1 MNTSRHKT
9 YIMGIALVA
18 VLGVLAGCTS
28 EENLPQQGGML
39 RAETQVSG
47 SRADGSS
54 VVPSDD
60 AFNENSLAAGLHVF
74 VFDKAGNKK
83 LYRHITD
90 AKDGEQSTLQTGN
103 WLQELTLAA
112 GQTYDVYAI
121 ANGPSAEVAACNT
134 VAELKAL
141 STSDADIYKV
151 HTATARKY
159 FLMDQYLEWT
169 PTADSRQV
177 IRLDAMK
184 RAAAKIQLNLN
195 AVVEGYTVG
204 TPLFRMVNYNTSTS
218 ILEKGSEGHVSVTGM
233 EHYVGNSNSFNG
245 EDGLYWN
252 QFVAYS
258 YSFSWAGDMEQRPSI
273 LVKLPLTK
281 NGESET
287 KYFYYRIP
295 VRPTGE
301 TALERNHIYKVTA
314 KVTSLGASSEL
325 RADMEADIQYCV
337 LPWIQQEV
345 DVNVPDR
352 KYLMVTP
359 DLVFMRNVATD
370 NSIKFYASSA
380 CKVEISEVYYY
391 DKNNAKKVI
400 SQGNDQYPA
409 VTLTGTN
416 EGHVDINSTIPKN
429 LTVKYIKLRISLA
442 NEPSTYK
449 EVLVKQYP
457 IEYAQ
462 AIFGWYS
469 SRNDESWIDYQRDK
483 TAHNTKKTYSD
494 YGGSYRAKIYVPEKY
509 NGTTEISY
517 LIDEGVYS
525 SDYWWESPKENPP
538 YTAKASGTS
547 QNKNPNMYVIQI
559 TSTNGDYVIGHPK
572 IDYSNPNSSSYGSK
586 DHVVSP
592 AFMIASQLGAVM
604 SDGFDKRT
612 AITHCKTY
620 REVAKDS
627 TVYDNWRL
635 PTNEEVKVICD
646 YQGTSNS
653 PIDVVLAG
661 RYYRTLSQ
669 ETVLAKANGNE
680 GYFVRCVRDMT
691 KEEVDKL
698 EESKK

>member
-1 MNTSRHKT
+1 
-9 YIMGIALVA
+9 MGIALVA
-18 VLGVLAGCTS
+18 VLGMLAGCTS

-39 RAETQVSG
+39 RAEAQVSG

-60 AFNENSLAAGLHVF
+60 ALNESSLAAGLHVF

-218 ILEKGSEGHVSVTGM
+218 ILEKGSEGHVSVTEM

-301 TALERNHIYKVTA
+301 TILERNHIYKVTA

-380 CKVEISEVYYY
+380 CKVQISEVYYY

-442 NEPSTYK
+442 NDPSTYK

-469 SRNDESWIDYQRDK
+469 SRNDENWIDYQRDK
-483 TAHNTKKTYSD
+483 TEHNTKKTYSD
-494 YGGSYRAKIYVPEKY
+494 YSGSYRAKIYVPKTY
-509 NGTTEISY
+509 DGTTEISY

-538 YTAKASGTS
+538 YTAKASEETG
-547 QNKNPNMYVIQI
+547 NRNPNMYVIQI

-669 ETVLAKANGNE
+669 ETVLAKANGNS
-680 GYFVRCVRDMT
+680 GNYVRCVRDMT

>member
-1 MNTSRHKT
+1 
-9 YIMGIALVA
+9 
-18 VLGVLAGCTS
+18 
-28 EENLPQQGGML
+28 
-39 RAETQVSG
+39 
-47 SRADGSS
+47 
-54 VVPSDD
+54 
-60 AFNENSLAAGLHVF
+60 
-74 VFDKAGNKK
+74 
-83 LYRHITD
+83 
-90 AKDGEQSTLQTGN
+90 
-103 WLQELTLAA
+103 
-112 GQTYDVYAI
+112 
-121 ANGPSAEVAACNT
+121 
-134 VAELKAL
+134 
-141 STSDADIYKV
+141 
-151 HTATARKY
+151 
-159 FLMDQYLEWT
+159 
-169 PTADSRQV
+169 
-177 IRLDAMK
+177 MK

-218 ILEKGSEGHVSVTGM
+218 ILEKGSEGHVSVTEM

-337 LPWIQQEV
+337 LPWTQQEV

-400 SQGNDQYPA
+400 SQGNDQYPT

-442 NEPSTYK
+442 NDPSTYK

-494 YGGSYRAKIYVPEKY
+494 YSDSYRAKIYVPEAY

-669 ETVLAKANGNE
+669 ETVLAKANGNS
-680 GYFVRCVRDMT
+680 GNYVRCVRDMT

>member
-1 MNTSRHKT
+1 
-9 YIMGIALVA
+9 MGIALVA
-18 VLGVLAGCTS
+18 VLGMLAGCTS

-39 RAETQVSG
+39 RAEAQVSG

-60 AFNENSLAAGLHVF
+60 ALNENSLAAGLHVF

-195 AVVEGYTVG
+195 AVVDGYTVG

-218 ILEKGSEGHVSVTGM
+218 ILEKGSEGHVSVTEM

-301 TALERNHIYKVTA
+301 TILERNHIYKVMA

-400 SQGNDQYPA
+400 SQGNGQYPT

-416 EGHVDINSTIPKN
+416 EGYIDINSTIPKN

-442 NEPSTYK
+442 NDASTYK
-449 EVLVKQYP
+449 KVLVKQYP

-469 SRNDESWIDYQRDK
+469 SRNDESWIDYQRDN

-494 YGGSYRAKIYVPEKY
+494 YSGSYRAKIYVPKTY
-509 NGTTEISY
+509 DGTTEISY

-525 SDYWWESPKENPP
+525 SDYWWGGGQENPP

-620 REVAKDS
+620 REVANDG

-653 PIDVVLAG
+653 PIDEVLAG

>member
-1 MNTSRHKT
+1 
-9 YIMGIALVA
+9 
-18 VLGVLAGCTS
+18 
-28 EENLPQQGGML
+28 
-39 RAETQVSG
+39 
-47 SRADGSS
+47 
-54 VVPSDD
+54 
-60 AFNENSLAAGLHVF
+60 
-74 VFDKAGNKK
+74 
-83 LYRHITD
+83 
-90 AKDGEQSTLQTGN
+90 
-103 WLQELTLAA
+103 
-112 GQTYDVYAI
+112 
-121 ANGPSAEVAACNT
+121 
-134 VAELKAL
+134 
-141 STSDADIYKV
+141 
-151 HTATARKY
+151 
-159 FLMDQYLEWT
+159 
-169 PTADSRQV
+169 
-177 IRLDAMK
+177 MK
-184 RAAAKIQLNLN
+184 RAAAKIQLDLN
-195 AVVEGYTVG
+195 AVVEGYTAG
-204 TPLFRMVNYNTSTS
+204 TPMFRMVNYNTSTS
-218 ILEKGSEGHVSVTGM
+218 IMEKGSEGHVSVTEM

-258 YSFSWAGDMEQRPSI
+258 YSFSWAGDMEQRPRI

-295 VRPTGE
+295 VRPTDE

-337 LPWIQQEV
+337 LPWTQQEV

-359 DLVFMRNVATD
+359 NLVFMRNVATD

-400 SQGNDQYPA
+400 SQGNGQYPA

-416 EGHVDINSTIPKN
+416 EGHIDINSTIPIN

-442 NEPSTYK
+442 NDPNTYK

-494 YGGSYRAKIYVPEKY
+494 YSGSYRAKIYVPKSY
-509 NGTTEISY
+509 DGTTEISY

-525 SDYWWESPKENPP
+525 SGYWWESPKENPP

-547 QNKNPNMYVIQI
+547 KNSNPNMYVIQI

-604 SDGFDKRT
+604 SDDFDKRT
-612 AITHCKTY
+612 VITHCKTY
-620 REVAKDS
+620 REVAKDG

-635 PTNEEVKVICD
+635 PTNEEVKVICK
-646 YQGTSNS
+646 YQYDSNS
-653 PIDVVLAG
+653 PI
-661 RYYRTLSQ
+661 
-669 ETVLAKANGNE
+669 
-680 GYFVRCVRDMT
+680 VRCSAAST
-691 KEEVDKL
+691 CLL
-698 EESKK
+698 EQERAKMKHYLYRACHSHIDAHR

>member
-1 MNTSRHKT
+1 
-9 YIMGIALVA
+9 MGIALVA
-18 VLGVLAGCTS
+18 VLGMLAGCTS

-39 RAETQVSG
+39 RAEAQVSG

-60 AFNENSLAAGLHVF
+60 ALNENSLAAGLHVF

-103 WLQELTLAA
+103 WLQELTLAV

-141 STSDADIYKV
+141 STSDADICKV

-218 ILEKGSEGHVSVTGM
+218 ILEKGSEGHVSVTEM

-245 EDGLYWN
+245 EDGLYWD

-258 YSFSWAGDMEQRPSI
+258 YSVSWAGDMEQRPSI

-337 LPWIQQEV
+337 LPWTQQEV

-359 DLVFMRNVATD
+359 DLVFMRNVPTD

-400 SQGNDQYPA
+400 SQGNGQYPA

-442 NEPSTYK
+442 NDARTYK

-469 SRNDESWIDYQRDK
+469 SRNDENWIDYQRDK
-483 TAHNTKKTYSD
+483 TEHNTKKTYSD
-494 YGGSYRAKIYVPEKY
+494 YSGSYRAKIYVPKTY
-509 NGTTEISY
+509 DGTTEISY

-538 YTAKASGTS
+538 YTAKASEETG
-547 QNKNPNMYVIQI
+547 NRNPNMYVIQI

-669 ETVLAKANGNE
+669 ETVLAKANGNS
-680 GYFVRCVRDMT
+680 GNYVRCVRDMT

>member
-1 MNTSRHKT
+1 
-9 YIMGIALVA
+9 
-18 VLGVLAGCTS
+18 
-28 EENLPQQGGML
+28 
-39 RAETQVSG
+39 
-47 SRADGSS
+47 
-54 VVPSDD
+54 
-60 AFNENSLAAGLHVF
+60 
-74 VFDKAGNKK
+74 
-83 LYRHITD
+83 
-90 AKDGEQSTLQTGN
+90 
-103 WLQELTLAA
+103 
-112 GQTYDVYAI
+112 
-121 ANGPSAEVAACNT
+121 
-134 VAELKAL
+134 
-141 STSDADIYKV
+141 
-151 HTATARKY
+151 
-159 FLMDQYLEWT
+159 
-169 PTADSRQV
+169 
-177 IRLDAMK
+177 
-184 RAAAKIQLNLN
+184 
-195 AVVEGYTVG
+195 
-204 TPLFRMVNYNTSTS
+204 MVNYNTSTS
-218 ILEKGSEGHVSVTGM
+218 ILEKGSEGHVSVTEM

-258 YSFSWAGDMEQRPSI
+258 YSFSWAGDMEQRPCI

-337 LPWIQQEV
+337 LPWTQQEV

-400 SQGNDQYPA
+400 SQGNGQYPT

-442 NEPSTYK
+442 NDPSTYK

-483 TAHNTKKTYSD
+483 TEHNTKKTYSD
-494 YGGSYRAKIYVPEKY
+494 YSGSYRAKIYVPEAY

-604 SDGFDKRT
+604 SEGFDKRT

-669 ETVLAKANGNE
+669 ETVLAKANGNS
-680 GYFVRCVRDMT
+680 GNYVRCVRDMT

-698 EESKK
+698 EKSKK

>member
-1 MNTSRHKT
+1 
-9 YIMGIALVA
+9 MGIALVA

-60 AFNENSLAAGLHVF
+60 ALNESSLAGGLQVF

-83 LYRHITD
+83 LYRRITD
-90 AKDGEQSTLQTGN
+90 AKEGEQSTLQTGN
-103 WLQELTLAA
+103 WLQDLTLTA
-112 GQTYDVYAI
+112 GQAYDVYAI
-121 ANGPSAEVAACNT
+121 ANGPASEVEACNT

-141 STSDADIYKV
+141 ATSDANIYKV
-151 HTATARKY
+151 HTTADRKY

-177 IRLDAMK
+177 IKLDAMK
-184 RAAAKIQLNLN
+184 RAAAKIQLDLN
-195 AVVEGYTVG
+195 AVVDGYTVG
-204 TPLFRMVNYNTSTS
+204 TPMFRMVNYNTSTR
-218 ILEKGSEGHVSVTGM
+218 ILEKGSEGHVSVTEM
-233 EHYVGNSNSFNG
+233 EQYVGNSNSFNG

-252 QFVAYS
+252 RFVAYS
-258 YSFSWAGDMEQRPSI
+258 YSFSWADDMEQRPCI

-287 KYFYYRIP
+287 KFFYYRIP
-295 VRPTGE
+295 VRPTEE
-301 TALERNHIYKVTA
+301 TALERNHIYKVIA

-337 LPWIQQEV
+337 LPWTQQEV

-391 DKNNAKKVI
+391 DKNNTKKVI
-400 SQGNDQYPA
+400 SQGNGQYPT

-416 EGHVDINSTIPKN
+416 EGHIDINSTIPKN

-442 NEPSTYK
+442 NDASTYK

-525 SDYWWESPKENPP
+525 SDPWWWGSQENPP
-538 YTAKASGTS
+538 YTVKASGTS

-661 RYYRTLSQ
+661 REYRTLSQ
-669 ETVLAKANGNE
+669 ETVLANKNGNE
-680 GYFVRCVRDMT
+680 GYFVRCVRDMS

>member
-1 MNTSRHKT
+1 
-9 YIMGIALVA
+9 
-18 VLGVLAGCTS
+18 
-28 EENLPQQGGML
+28 
-39 RAETQVSG
+39 
-47 SRADGSS
+47 
-54 VVPSDD
+54 
-60 AFNENSLAAGLHVF
+60 
-74 VFDKAGNKK
+74 
-83 LYRHITD
+83 
-90 AKDGEQSTLQTGN
+90 
-103 WLQELTLAA
+103 
-112 GQTYDVYAI
+112 
-121 ANGPSAEVAACNT
+121 
-134 VAELKAL
+134 
-141 STSDADIYKV
+141 
-151 HTATARKY
+151 
-159 FLMDQYLEWT
+159 
-169 PTADSRQV
+169 
-177 IRLDAMK
+177 
-184 RAAAKIQLNLN
+184 
-195 AVVEGYTVG
+195 
-204 TPLFRMVNYNTSTS
+204 MVNYNTSTS
-218 ILEKGSEGHVSVTGM
+218 ILEKGSEGHVSVTEM

-301 TALERNHIYKVTA
+301 TILERNHIYKVTA

-337 LPWIQQEV
+337 LPWTQQEV

-380 CKVEISEVYYY
+380 CKVQISEVYYY

-400 SQGNDQYPA
+400 SQGNGQYPA

-416 EGHVDINSTIPKN
+416 EGHVDINSTIPQN

-442 NEPSTYK
+442 NDPSTYK

-469 SRNDESWIDYQRDK
+469 SRNDERWIDYQRDK

-525 SDYWWESPKENPP
+525 SDYWWGGGQENPP
-538 YTAKASGTS
+538 YTAKASEGTG
-547 QNKNPNMYVIQI
+547 NRTPNMYVIQI

-669 ETVLAKANGNE
+669 ETVLAKANGNS
-680 GYFVRCVRDMT
+680 GNYVRCVRDMT

>member
-1 MNTSRHKT
+1 
-9 YIMGIALVA
+9 MGIALVA
-18 VLGVLAGCTS
+18 VLGMLAGCTS

-39 RAETQVSG
+39 RAEAQVSG

-60 AFNENSLAAGLHVF
+60 ALNESSLAAGLHVF

-112 GQTYDVYAI
+112 GQAYDVYAI

-204 TPLFRMVNYNTSTS
+204 TPMFRMVNYNTSTS
-218 ILEKGSEGHVSVTGM
+218 ILEKGSEGHVSVTEM

-258 YSFSWAGDMEQRPSI
+258 YSFSWAGDMEQRPCI

-337 LPWIQQEV
+337 LPWTQQEV

-400 SQGNDQYPA
+400 SQGNGQYPA

-416 EGHVDINSTIPKN
+416 EGHIDINSTIPKN

-442 NEPSTYK
+442 NDPNTYK

-483 TAHNTKKTYSD
+483 TEHDTKKTYSD
-494 YGGSYRAKIYVPEKY
+494 YSGSYRAKIYVPKAY
-509 NGTTEISY
+509 DGTTEISY

-525 SDYWWESPKENPP
+525 SGYWWESPKENPP

-547 QNKNPNMYVIQI
+547 QNSNPNMYVIQI

-586 DHVVSP
+586 DQVVSP
-592 AFMIASQLGAVM
+592 AFMIASQLGAVQ
-604 SDGFDKRT
+604 SGGFDKRT

-620 REVAKDS
+620 REVVRDG

-635 PTNEEVKVICD
+635 PTNKEVEVICK
-646 YQGTSNS
+646 YQYDSNS
-653 PIDVVLAG
+653 PIDEVLAG
-661 RYYRTLSQ
+661 WKYRTLSQ
-669 ETVLAKANGNE
+669 ETVLANKNGNE
-680 GYFVRCVRDMT
+680 GYFVRCVRDMS

>member
-1 MNTSRHKT
+1 
-9 YIMGIALVA
+9 
-18 VLGVLAGCTS
+18 
-28 EENLPQQGGML
+28 
-39 RAETQVSG
+39 
-47 SRADGSS
+47 
-54 VVPSDD
+54 
-60 AFNENSLAAGLHVF
+60 
-74 VFDKAGNKK
+74 
-83 LYRHITD
+83 
-90 AKDGEQSTLQTGN
+90 
-103 WLQELTLAA
+103 
-112 GQTYDVYAI
+112 
-121 ANGPSAEVAACNT
+121 
-134 VAELKAL
+134 
-141 STSDADIYKV
+141 
-151 HTATARKY
+151 
-159 FLMDQYLEWT
+159 
-169 PTADSRQV
+169 
-177 IRLDAMK
+177 MK

-218 ILEKGSEGHVSVTGM
+218 ILEKGSEGHVSVTEM

-301 TALERNHIYKVTA
+301 TTLERNHIYKVTA

-337 LPWIQQEV
+337 LPWTQQEV

-400 SQGNDQYPA
+400 SQGNVQYPA

-442 NEPSTYK
+442 NDPSTYK

-483 TAHNTKKTYSD
+483 TVHNTKKTYSD
-494 YGGSYRAKIYVPEKY
+494 YGGSYRAKIYVPKTY
-509 NGTTEISY
+509 DGTTEISY

-547 QNKNPNMYVIQI
+547 QNSNPNMYVIQI

-669 ETVLAKANGNE
+669 ETVLAKANGNS

>member
-18 VLGVLAGCTS
+18 VLGMLAGCTS

-47 SRADGSS
+47 SRAEGSS

-60 AFNENSLAAGLHVF
+60 ALNESSLAGGLQVF

-83 LYRHITD
+83 LYRRITD
-90 AKDGEQSTLQTGN
+90 AKEGEQSTLQTGN
-103 WLQELTLAA
+103 WLQDLTLTA

-121 ANGPSAEVAACNT
+121 ANGPASEVEACNT

-141 STSDADIYKV
+141 ATSDVNIYKV
-151 HTATARKY
+151 HTATARKF

-177 IRLDAMK
+177 ISLDAMK
-184 RAAAKIQLNLN
+184 RAAAKIQLDLS
-195 AVVEGYTVG
+195 AVIDGYTVG
-204 TPLFRMVNYNTSTS
+204 TPKFRMENYNISTS
-218 ILEKGSEGHVSVTGM
+218 ILEKGSGGHVSVKEM
-233 EHYVGNSNSFNG
+233 EHYDGNSITCNG
-245 EDGLYWN
+245 EDGLPCNRY
-252 QFVAYS
+252 VAYS
-258 YSFSWAGDMEQRPSI
+258 YSFSWAGNLDTRPCI
-273 LVKLPLTK
+273 LVELPLTK
-281 NGESET
+281 TDESET
-287 KYFYYRIP
+287 KFFYYRIP
-295 VRPTGE
+295 VRPIGE
-301 TALERNHIYKVTA
+301 TSLERNHIYKITA
-314 KVTSLGASSEL
+314 KVTALGASSEL
-325 RADMEADIQYCV
+325 IADMETDVQYCV
-337 LPWIQQEV
+337 LPWTQQEV

-380 CKVEISEVYYY
+380 CKAEIHEVYYY

-400 SQGNDQYPA
+400 SKGNGQYPA

-416 EGHVDINSTIPKN
+416 EGHIDINSTVPKN

-442 NEPSTYK
+442 NDANTCK

-469 SRNDESWIDYQRDK
+469 SRNDETWIDYLRDK
-483 TAHNTKKTYSD
+483 TEHNTKKTYSD
-494 YGGSYRAKIYVPEKY
+494 YNGSYRAKIYVPKSY
-509 NGTTEISY
+509 DGTTEISY

-525 SDYWWESPKENPP
+525 GSWLGGYKENPP

-547 QNKNPNMYVIQI
+547 QNSNPNMYVIQI

-586 DHVVSP
+586 DNVVSP
-592 AFMIASQLGAVM
+592 AFMIASQLGAVK
-604 SDGFDKRT
+604 SAGFNAKS

-635 PTNEEVKVICD
+635 PTNAEVKVICD
-646 YQGTSNS
+646 YQGKPDS
-653 PIDVVLAG
+653 PIDLVLAG
-661 RYYRTLSQ
+661 EKYRTLSQ
-669 ETVLAKANGNE
+669 ETVTANEKGND
-680 GYFVRCVRDMT
+680 GIFVRCVRDMS

>member
-1 MNTSRHKT
+1 
-9 YIMGIALVA
+9 MGIALVA
-18 VLGVLAGCTS
+18 VLGMLAGCTS

-39 RAETQVSG
+39 RAEAQVSG

-60 AFNENSLAAGLHVF
+60 ALNENSLAAGLHVF

-141 STSDADIYKV
+141 STSDANIYKV

-218 ILEKGSEGHVSVTGM
+218 ILEKGSEGHVSVTEM

-273 LVKLPLTK
+273 LVKLPLIK

-301 TALERNHIYKVTA
+301 TTLERNHIYKVTA

-337 LPWIQQEV
+337 LPWTQQEV

-380 CKVEISEVYYY
+380 CKVQISEVYYY

-442 NEPSTYK
+442 NDPSTYK

-462 AIFGWYS
+462 NIFGWYS
-469 SRNDESWIDYQRDK
+469 SRNDENWIDYQRDK
-483 TAHNTKKTYSD
+483 TEHNTKKTYSD
-494 YGGSYRAKIYVPEKY
+494 YSGSYRAKIYVPKTY
-509 NGTTEISY
+509 DGTTEISY

-525 SDYWWESPKENPP
+525 GGFWWGGGQENPP

-586 DHVVSP
+586 DQVVSP
-592 AFMIASQLGAVM
+592 AFMIASQLGAVK

>member
-18 VLGVLAGCTS
+18 VLGMLAGCTS

-39 RAETQVSG
+39 RAEAQVSG

-60 AFNENSLAAGLHVF
+60 ALNESSLAAGLHVF

-204 TPLFRMVNYNTSTS
+204 TPMFRMVNYNTSTS
-218 ILEKGSEGHVSVTGM
+218 ILEKGSEGHVSVTEM
-233 EHYVGNSNSFNG
+233 EQYVGNSNSFNG

-258 YSFSWAGDMEQRPSI
+258 YSFSWADDMEQRPCI

-337 LPWIQQEV
+337 LPWTQQEV

-359 DLVFMRNVATD
+359 NLVFMRNVSTD
-370 NSIKFYASSA
+370 NSIKFYASSV

-400 SQGNDQYPA
+400 SKGNGQYPA

-416 EGHVDINSTIPKN
+416 EGHIDINSTIPKN

-442 NEPSTYK
+442 NDPNTYK

-469 SRNDESWIDYQRDK
+469 SRNDENWIDYQRDK
-483 TAHNTKKTYSD
+483 TEHDTKKTYSD
-494 YGGSYRAKIYVPEKY
+494 YNGSYRAKIYVPKSY
-509 NGTTEISY
+509 DGTTEISY

-525 SDYWWESPKENPP
+525 SGYWWESPKENPP

-547 QNKNPNMYVIQI
+547 QNSNPNMYVIQI

-586 DHVVSP
+586 DQVVSP
-592 AFMIASQLGAVM
+592 AFMIASQLGAVQ
-604 SDGFDKRT
+604 SGGFDKRT

-620 REVAKDS
+620 REVARDG

-635 PTNEEVKVICD
+635 PTNKEVEVICK
-646 YQGTSNS
+646 YQYDSNS
-653 PIDVVLAG
+653 PIDEVLAG
-661 RYYRTLSQ
+661 WKYRTLSQ
-669 ETVLAKANGNE
+669 ETVLANKNGNE
-680 GYFVRCVRDMT
+680 GYFVRCVRDMS

>member
-18 VLGVLAGCTS
+18 VLGMLAGCTS

-39 RAETQVSG
+39 RAEAQVSG

-60 AFNENSLAAGLHVF
+60 ALNESSLAAGLHVF

-90 AKDGEQSTLQTGN
+90 AKGGEQSTLQTGN

-195 AVVEGYTVG
+195 AVVDGYTVG

-218 ILEKGSEGHVSVTGM
+218 ILEKGSEGHVSVTEM

-409 VTLTGTN
+409 VTLTGYQLNYT
-416 EGHVDINSTIPKN
+416 PK
-429 LTVKYIKLRISLA
+429 
-442 NEPSTYK
+442 PHG
-449 EVLVKQYP
+449 EVY
-457 IEYAQ
+457 Q
-462 AIFGWYS
+462 A
-469 SRNDESWIDYQRDK
+469 
-483 TAHNTKKTYSD
+483 AH
-494 YGGSYRAKIYVPEKY
+494 
-509 NGTTEISY
+509 
-517 LIDEGVYS
+517 LIG
-525 SDYWWESPKENPP
+525 
-538 YTAKASGTS
+538 
-547 QNKNPNMYVIQI
+547 Q
-559 TSTNGDYVIGHPK
+559 
-572 IDYSNPNSSSYGSK
+572 
-586 DHVVSP
+586 
-592 AFMIASQLGAVM
+592 
-604 SDGFDKRT
+604 
-612 AITHCKTY
+612 
-620 REVAKDS
+620 
-627 TVYDNWRL
+627 
-635 PTNEEVKVICD
+635 
-646 YQGTSNS
+646 
-653 PIDVVLAG
+653 
-661 RYYRTLSQ
+661 
-669 ETVLAKANGNE
+669 
-680 GYFVRCVRDMT
+680 
-691 KEEVDKL
+691 
-698 EESKK
+698 

>member
-18 VLGVLAGCTS
+18 VLGMLAGCTS

-39 RAETQVSG
+39 RAEAQVSG

-60 AFNENSLAAGLHVF
+60 ALNESSLAAGLHVF

-151 HTATARKY
+151 HTTTARKY

-218 ILEKGSEGHVSVTGM
+218 ILEKGSEGHVSVTEM

-301 TALERNHIYKVTA
+301 TTLERNHIYKVTA

-337 LPWIQQEV
+337 LPWTQQEV

-380 CKVEISEVYYY
+380 CKVQISEVYYY

-400 SQGNDQYPA
+400 SQGNGQYPT

-442 NEPSTYK
+442 NDPSTYK

-469 SRNDESWIDYQRDK
+469 SRNDESWIDYQRDN

-494 YGGSYRAKIYVPEKY
+494 YSGSYRAKIYVPEKY

-525 SDYWWESPKENPP
+525 SDYWWGGGQENPP
-538 YTAKASGTS
+538 YTAKASEETG
-547 QNKNPNMYVIQI
+547 NRNPNMYVIQI

-669 ETVLAKANGNE
+669 ETVLAKANGNS

>member
-1 MNTSRHKT
+1 
-9 YIMGIALVA
+9 MGIALVA
-18 VLGVLAGCTS
+18 VLGMLAGCTS

-39 RAETQVSG
+39 RAEAQVSG

-60 AFNENSLAAGLHVF
+60 ALNENSLAAGLHVF

-103 WLQELTLAA
+103 WLQELTLAV

-141 STSDADIYKV
+141 STSDADICKV

-218 ILEKGSEGHVSVTGM
+218 ILEKGSEGHVSVTEM

-245 EDGLYWN
+245 EDGLYWD

-337 LPWIQQEV
+337 LPWTQQEV

-359 DLVFMRNVATD
+359 DLVFMRNVPTD

-400 SQGNDQYPA
+400 SQGNGQYPA

-442 NEPSTYK
+442 NDARTYK

-469 SRNDESWIDYQRDK
+469 SRNDENWIDYQRDK
-483 TAHNTKKTYSD
+483 TEHNTKKTYSD
-494 YGGSYRAKIYVPEKY
+494 YSGSYRAKIYVPKTY
-509 NGTTEISY
+509 DGTTEISY

-538 YTAKASGTS
+538 YTAKASEETG
-547 QNKNPNMYVIQI
+547 NRNPNMYVIQI

-669 ETVLAKANGNE
+669 ETVLAKANGNS
-680 GYFVRCVRDMT
+680 GNYVRCVRDMT

>member
-1 MNTSRHKT
+1 
-9 YIMGIALVA
+9 MGIALVA
-18 VLGVLAGCTS
+18 VLGMLAGCTS

-39 RAETQVSG
+39 RAEAQVSG

-60 AFNENSLAAGLHVF
+60 ALNESSLAAGLHVF

-218 ILEKGSEGHVSVTGM
+218 ILEKGSEGHVSVTEM

-301 TALERNHIYKVTA
+301 TILERNHIYKVTA

-337 LPWIQQEV
+337 LPWTQQEV

-442 NEPSTYK
+442 NDARTYK

-483 TAHNTKKTYSD
+483 TEHNTKKTYSD
-494 YGGSYRAKIYVPEKY
+494 YSGSYRAKIYVPKTY
-509 NGTTEISY
+509 DGTTEISY

-538 YTAKASGTS
+538 YTAKASEETG
-547 QNKNPNMYVIQI
+547 NRNPNMYVIQI

-669 ETVLAKANGNE
+669 ETVLAKANGNS

>member
-1 MNTSRHKT
+1 
-9 YIMGIALVA
+9 MGIALVA
-18 VLGVLAGCTS
+18 VLGMLAGCTS

-39 RAETQVSG
+39 MAEAQVSG

-60 AFNENSLAAGLHVF
+60 ALNENSLAAGLHVF

-218 ILEKGSEGHVSVTGM
+218 ILEKGSEGHVSVTEM

-337 LPWIQQEV
+337 LPWTQQEV

-400 SQGNDQYPA
+400 SQGNDQYPT

-416 EGHVDINSTIPKN
+416 EGHVDINSTIPQN

-442 NEPSTYK
+442 NDASTYK

-483 TAHNTKKTYSD
+483 TEHNTKKTYSD
-494 YGGSYRAKIYVPEKY
+494 YGGSYRAKIYVPKTY

-525 SDYWWESPKENPP
+525 SDPWWWGSQENPP

-661 RYYRTLSQ
+661 REYRTLSQ
-669 ETVLAKANGNE
+669 ETITANENGNS
-680 GYFVRCVRDMT
+680 GQFVRCVRDMT

>member
-1 MNTSRHKT
+1 
-9 YIMGIALVA
+9 MGIALVA
-18 VLGVLAGCTS
+18 VLGMLAGCTS

-39 RAETQVSG
+39 RAEAQVSG

-60 AFNENSLAAGLHVF
+60 ALNENSLAAGLHVF

-184 RAAAKIQLNLN
+184 RAAARIQLNLN

-218 ILEKGSEGHVSVTGM
+218 ILEKGSEGHVSVTEM

-337 LPWIQQEV
+337 LPWTQQEV

-380 CKVEISEVYYY
+380 CKVQISEVYYY

-400 SQGNDQYPA
+400 SQGNDQYPT

-416 EGHVDINSTIPKN
+416 EGHVDINSAIPQN

-442 NEPSTYK
+442 NDARTYK

-462 AIFGWYS
+462 NIPGKYS
-469 SRNDESWIDYQRDK
+469 SRTTSGWVQGTPVGDNWSWSGKDVGDQSSYNAKVYENGRLYYITRVNSNK
-483 TAHNTKKTYSD
+483 TIRMDQGNLGKLNNN
-494 YGGSYRAKIYVPEKY
+494 R
-509 NGTTEISY
+509 
-517 LIDEGVYS
+517 
-525 SDYWWESPKENPP
+525 
-538 YTAKASGTS
+538 
-547 QNKNPNMYVIQI
+547 MYVIQI
-559 TSTNGDYVIGHPK
+559 TSTNADYVIGHARLK
-572 IDYSNPNSSSYGSK
+572 SDGSS
-586 DHVVSP
+586 DDNVVSP
-592 AFMIASQLGAVM
+592 AFMIASQLGAVIPR
-604 SDGFDKRT
+604 SFNAT
-612 AITHCKTY
+612 SAVTHCSTY
-620 REVAKDS
+620 REVGMDGH
-627 TVYDNWRL
+627 VYDGWRL
-635 PTNEEVKVICD
+635 PTKKEIGVIIEHQKYGVAIDKVLT
-646 YQGTSNS
+646 GKS
-653 PIDVVLAG
+653 
-661 RYYRTLSQ
+661 YRTLDKGEADVPNATEAGPS
-669 ETVLAKANGNE
+669 
-680 GYFVRCVRDMT
+680 VRCVRDMT
-691 KEEVDKL
+691 QEDIARLEKL
-698 EESKK
+698 TR

>member
-1 MNTSRHKT
+1 
-9 YIMGIALVA
+9 
-18 VLGVLAGCTS
+18 
-28 EENLPQQGGML
+28 
-39 RAETQVSG
+39 
-47 SRADGSS
+47 
-54 VVPSDD
+54 
-60 AFNENSLAAGLHVF
+60 
-74 VFDKAGNKK
+74 
-83 LYRHITD
+83 
-90 AKDGEQSTLQTGN
+90 
-103 WLQELTLAA
+103 
-112 GQTYDVYAI
+112 
-121 ANGPSAEVAACNT
+121 
-134 VAELKAL
+134 
-141 STSDADIYKV
+141 
-151 HTATARKY
+151 
-159 FLMDQYLEWT
+159 
-169 PTADSRQV
+169 
-177 IRLDAMK
+177 MK

-218 ILEKGSEGHVSVTGM
+218 ILEKGSEGHVSVTEM

-301 TALERNHIYKVTA
+301 TILERNHIYKVTA

-337 LPWIQQEV
+337 LPWTQQEV

-400 SQGNDQYPA
+400 SQGNGQYPT

-416 EGHVDINSTIPKN
+416 EGYIDINSIIPQN

-442 NEPSTYK
+442 NDPSTYK

-494 YGGSYRAKIYVPEKY
+494 YGGSYRAKIYVPKAY

-620 REVAKDS
+620 REVARDS

-661 RYYRTLSQ
+661 WKYRTLSQ
-669 ETVLAKANGNE
+669 ETVLANNKESSGI
-680 GYFVRCVRDMT
+680 FVRCVRDMT